1 MNLHKSI
8 ACSATVIF
16 CAFLQ
21 AQQETLKTL
30 AQFQSMSILAISDNR
45 RQETLRRFQCLNIV
59 INKSR
64 PLNSIDAKTFTSNVT
79 KFSLCLSPTVHYYYT

>member
-8 ACSATVIF
+8 ACSASVIF

-21 AQQETLKTL
+21 AQHETLKTL
-30 AQFQSMSILAISDNR
+30 AQFQSMSILAIRNNR

-59 INKSR
+59 INNKSR
-64 PLNSIDAKTFTSNVT
+64 QLNSIDTKTCYS
-79 KFSLCLSPTVHYYYT
+79 SLIK